1 MTATAAPTTFP
12 RAWRTARV
20 TPLAELLAPGRI
32 AATAVR
38 LGLQVF
44 LVTCL
49 WRALYAGTHSS
60 AGLVKEQA
68 VSYAVLAALATRI
81 RGLDRGAGR
90 DTVIQHI
97 QYGTIVY
104 WFLRPVPPQRYYLY
118 RALGDQAYGFAWA
131 AVAYAL
137 CRLTGVLQAPASAGA
152 GAAFAVSLLLGQ
164 IVLYYLTLLIDLLCF
179 CTIQNNSALL
189 ILQFAQNLLSGAYAP
204 LWFFPGWFVAMS
216 AVLPFQSTLNVP
228 LSLYIGRIPLS
239 DLPAQLAVQAVWVLL
254 LALLTRLLWRRAAAR
269 VVSQG
274 G

>member
-1 MTATAAPTTFP
+1 MTDLALPLP
-12 RAWRTARV
+12 RAWRTARI
-20 TPLAELLAPGRI
+20 TPLAEILAPGRI

-38 LGLQVF
+38 LAVQVF

-49 WRALYAGTHSS
+49 WRALYANTGSS

-81 RGLDRGAGR
+81 RGLDRYTAR

-97 QYGTIVY
+97 YYGTIVY
-104 WFLRPVPPQRYYLY
+104 WFLRPLPPRRYYLY

-131 AVAYAL
+131 VAAYAI
-137 CRLTGVLQAPASAGA
+137 CRLVGVLEAPASAGA
-152 GAAFAVSLLLGQ
+152 AVAFVVSLLLGQ
-164 IVLYYLTLLIDLLCF
+164 AVLYYLTLLTDLLCF
-179 CTIQNNSALL
+179 WTIQNSSALL

-204 LWFFPGWFVAMS
+204 LWYFPGWFVAMS

-228 LSLYIGRIPLS
+228 LSFYIGRIPLS
-239 DLPAQLAVQAVWVLL
+239 DLPGQLAVQAGWVLA
-254 LALLTRLLWRRAAAR
+254 LALGTRLLWRKAAAR

>member
-1 MTATAAPTTFP
+1 
-12 RAWRTARV
+12 
-20 TPLAELLAPGRI
+20 
-32 AATAVR
+32 
-38 LGLQVF
+38 
-44 LVTCL
+44 
-49 WRALYAGTHSS
+49 
-60 AGLVKEQA
+60 
-68 VSYAVLAALATRI
+68 
-81 RGLDRGAGR
+81 
-90 DTVIQHI
+90 
-97 QYGTIVY
+97 
-104 WFLRPVPPQRYYLY
+104 
-118 RALGDQAYGFAWA
+118 
-131 AVAYAL
+131 
-137 CRLTGVLQAPASAGA
+137 
-152 GAAFAVSLLLGQ
+152 VSLLLGQ

-179 CTIQNNSALL
+179 WTIQNNSALL